1 MLPNHASQRRAPVP
15 FRLLLSLVLLATI
28 SVRAGQPFP
37 ALQLAPAWTNVA
49 IERPLWL
56 NEANDGSK
64 RMFLI
69 EQRGRILVLPSDPA
83 AANATVFL
91 DISDRKPYVGNE
103 EGLLGFAFHP
113 QFKSNGK
120 FYVYYT
126 QHNPRRS
133 VLSEMR
139 VAQDDPN
146 RADPATERLLL
157 EIPQPYENHNGGALL
172 FGPDKFLYLS
182 LGDGGLAND
191 PHGFGQNTFALLGK
205 ILRLDVDTRAGALP
219 YGIPQDNPFVGRAG
233 HREEI
238 WALGLRNV
246 WRMSFDRETGELWAG
261 EVGQNL
267 WEEVDVITK
276 GGNYGWRIR
285 EALHPFNTNDL
296 ATGLTLIDPVIEYPH
311 NPALAPGGLHSPG
324 LSITGG
330 YVYRGAKIPALR
342 GVYLYA
348 DYAIGT
354 IWGLR
359 YANGKVT
366 DSTALIPHP
375 KGMIPLRNVASF
387 GEDASGELFVLTFEG
402 PPKGRIYKIEAAET
416 K

>member
-1 MLPNHASQRRAPVP
+1 MSPKLVRPLYSSMP
-15 FRLLLSLVLLATI
+15 FWFRFSLALLAAV
-28 SVRAGQPFP
+28 SARAGQPFP
-37 ALQLAPAWTNVA
+37 ALQLTPVWTNVA

-56 NEANDGSK
+56 CEANDGSK
-64 RMFLI
+64 RMFLV
-69 EQRGRILVLPSDPA
+69 EQRGRILILPADPA
-83 AANATVFL
+83 AANAAVFL

-120 FYVYYT
+120 FYLYYT

-133 VLSEMR
+133 ILSEMQ
-139 VAQDDPN
+139 VAKDDPN

-157 EIPQPYENHNGGALL
+157 DIPQPYENHNGGALL

-191 PHGFGQNTFALLGK
+191 PHGFGQNTFSLLGK
-205 ILRLDVDTRAGALP
+205 ILRLDVDTRSGALP

-246 WRMSFDRETGELWAG
+246 WRMSFDRGTGELWAG

-285 EALHPFNTNDL
+285 EAFHPFNTNDVV
-296 ATGLTLIDPVIEYPH
+296 AGLTFIDPVIEYPH
-311 NPALAPGGLHSPG
+311 NPALAPDGRHGPG

-330 YVYRGAKIPALR
+330 CVYRGAKIPALR

-348 DYAIGT
+348 DFAVGT

-366 DSTALIPHP
+366 DSAALIPHA

-387 GEDASGELFVLTFEG
+387 GEDAGGEVYVLAFEG
-402 PPKGRIYKIEAAET
+402 PPQGRIYKIEAVAE
-416 K
+416 